1 MSQWEM
7 WRSHSD
13 KMLELP
19 LLAGMGQ
26 ENETVNFE
34 DVAIN
39 FTLEE
44 WALLSLSQR
53 KLYQDVMGETF
64 KNLASIEKK
73 QGQENSEVNQNSREE
88 KRTIFLERLYGSE
101 EESQFNEAFQQNVEH
116 TMNKKTLPRLASFKN
131 YMFGET
137 ILAPSPMGMPFRAH
151 TGQISFQYQDISVYV
166 DSHNTHKEYGRAY
179 RKFHQGKISCG
190 MHNEENPFAAKQ
202 CENYFSSFFH
212 RQEKID
218 TEVKHCCESMH
229 CRRSCPHSGILQG
242 HERIHPGEK
251 PLAYEQCGKTSF
263 SSSLKAQERIDTVKK
278 PYRCKQCGK
287 TFAFSG
293 ALRRREKSHTG
304 ENPYECMQC
313 GKTFPFSSYLKEH
326 ERIHTG
332 EKPYGCKQCGKTY
345 VFRSSLGRHERSHTG
360 HKPYTCKQCGKTFI
374 LLHFLQRHERIHTG
388 EKPYGCKQCGKTFVF
403 PCSLRRHE
411 RIHTERNPINVSNVG
426 KHLFF
431 PTIFTDMKEYTK
443 EKPYR
448 FKQYGKIFVLI
459 IALIT

>member
-1 MSQWEM
+1 
-7 WRSHSD
+7 
-13 KMLELP
+13 
-19 LLAGMGQ
+19 
-26 ENETVNFE
+26 
-34 DVAIN
+34 
-39 FTLEE
+39 
-44 WALLSLSQR
+44 
-53 KLYQDVMGETF
+53 MGETF

-101 EESQFNEAFQQNVEH
+101 EEGQFNEAFQQNVEH

-131 YMFGET
+131 YIFGET

-202 CENYFSSFFH
+202 CENSFSSFFH

-218 TEVKHCCESMH
+218 TEVKHCCESLH

-251 PLAYEQCGKTSF
+251 PLAYEQCGKSSF
-263 SSSLKAQERIDTVKK
+263 SSSLKAHERIDTVKK

-293 ALRRREKSHTG
+293 ALRRHEKVTLEKTPMNVCNVGKPSLSLVTLKNMKGFTLERNPMGVSNVGKHTFFAVPLADMK
-304 ENPYECMQC
+304 EVTLATNPTHVSNV
-313 GKTFPFSSYLKEH
+313 GKHSFFSISFKDMKEFTLERNPMDVSSVGKHLCFPVPFEDMKEF
-326 ERIHTG
+326 T
-332 EKPYGCKQCGKTY
+332 
-345 VFRSSLGRHERSHTG
+345 L
-360 HKPYTCKQCGKTFI
+360 
-374 LLHFLQRHERIHTG
+374 
-388 EKPYGCKQCGKTFVF
+388 
-403 PCSLRRHE
+403 
-411 RIHTERNPINVSNVG
+411 ERNPINVSNVG

-448 FKQYGKIFVLI
+448 FKQDGKIFVLI
-459 IALIT
+459 ITLIT